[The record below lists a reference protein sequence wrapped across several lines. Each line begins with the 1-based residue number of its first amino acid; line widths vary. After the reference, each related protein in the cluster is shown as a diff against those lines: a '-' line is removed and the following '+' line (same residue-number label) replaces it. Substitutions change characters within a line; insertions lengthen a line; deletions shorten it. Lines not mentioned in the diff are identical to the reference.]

1 MRPRNIVIAGIVIL
15 WLCAFGYLIHT
26 CKVKRETGRTS
37 AVSTLPS
44 TQAVAIPGIA
54 ERSRILNDDTG
65 LFTHTGKPRPTYR
78 MLGSDG
84 KLTSQ
89 ALEAAGVNS
98 TEAVAVQAIIDATW
112 QQMSELIR
120 ANAEPDPFRAVG
132 IVTAYRIKPFP
143 DAGRQARVDLRD
155 AISGLI
161 GQERTDQLLNSFAWT
176 NYFAAFGRDEVYVQF
191 FDLGGDD
198 DEATIRA
205 EWEHR
210 DPATGEI
217 IVSTEAAYDDFTR
230 QFGTSFS
237 IEK

>member
-1 MRPRNIVIAGIVIL
+1 MRPRNIVIAGIVVL
-15 WLCAFGYLIHT
+15 WLCAFAYLVHT
-26 CKVKRETGRTS
+26 CRVKRETTS
-37 AVSTLPS
+37 TSTPALSIPPPAK
-44 TQAVAIPGIA
+44 TVVVPGIVQ
-54 ERSRILNDDTG
+54 RSRILNDDTR
-65 LFTHTGKPRPTYR
+65 LFSHPHPTYR

-89 ALEAAGVNS
+89 ALEAAGVKPD
-98 TEAVAVQAIIDATW
+98 EAIAVQTIIDATW
-112 QQMSELIR
+112 QHMSELIR
-120 ANAEPDPFRAVG
+120 ANAEPDPFRAAG

-155 AISGLI
+155 AISGVI
-161 GQERTDQLLNSFAWT
+161 GQERTDQLLNSFAWN

-210 DPATGEI
+210 DPATGEV
-217 IVSTEAAYDDFTR
+217 IVSTEASYDDFIR